1 MKAIKI
7 LFIMTLSLNAISVNR
22 ALFDL
27 KDSQLKGELT
37 PKIVNFGGYKSST
50 KEWGASAL
58 NYINAANGDAKKFS
72 TLVEKMRFN
81 SGILGNFRAHARLR
95 QALKLQKNLKYCLKI
110 IARDSFYSYR
120 TGIYIP
126 LGISLKDQKTAQKML
141 ADLSVVGAYLKKQ
154 QENEKA
160 QSPYYR
166 SNNYYNSYYSPYY
179 GMYGMYGMG
188 MYGMYGM
195 GMYDFYDFYDGM
207 YGFYPNMFFMMQVQD
222 YLMLENYMY
231 ALDQEEILDHDASI
245 NQLDTPT
252 DDDRDDKDDKSL
264 QQANLMSFYRDPKF
278 SKGIQTNRLNSA
290 LVNLDNSRMLKDN
303 SLFHT
308 KAMPTKSVDAITSQ
322 AKELNHLVG
331 QIKEMKQDGASP
343 NKIDS
348 VVNKAMEVR
357 DKLDNN
363 LNQLDNDLKD
373 QKGLSSEQQAQV
385 DKALD
390 SVQQLSHS
398 SDVVGNYLDG
408 SLKIDGDDRDD
419 LNDAMN
425 NPMQQPAQ
433 QTPTSNMANTHAN
446 DSKDQGG
453 NALINP
459 NNATNDDHNDDHMDT
474 NTTDTG
480 NANDTPT
487 DDKDA
492 SGNNTGDMNNTDT
505 GNTDTGNTDTGNTDD
520 MSNMNNGNDDA
531 GNANDDM
538 GNSNDMGDD
547 MNNANDMS
555 DDMGNG
561 NDDMGDMGDMND
573 DMGNGNDDMGDM
585 GDMNDDMGGDMGDM
599 GDMGGDMGN

>member
-50 KEWGASAL
+50 KEWGATAL

-72 TLVEKMRFN
+72 ALVEKMRFN
-81 SGILGNFRAHARLR
+81 SGILGNFRAHARLK

-188 MYGMYGM
+188 MYGM

-252 DDDRDDKDDKSL
+252 DDDKDDKDDKSL

-419 LNDAMN
+419 LNDAMS
-425 NPMQQPAQ
+425 NPMQQPTQ
-433 QTPTSNMANTHAN
+433 QTPINNMDNTHAN

-459 NNATNDDHNDDHMDT
+459 NNTTNDDHNDDHMDT

-547 MNNANDMS
+547 MNNANDM
-555 DDMGNG
+555 
-561 NDDMGDMGDMND
+561 ND

>member
-1 MKAIKI
+1 M
-7 LFIMTLSLNAISVNR
+7 MTLSLNAISVNR

-50 KEWGASAL
+50 TEWGATAL
-58 NYINAANGDAKKFS
+58 NYINAANGDVKKFS
-72 TLVEKMRFN
+72 ALVEKMRFG
-81 SGILGNFRAHARLR
+81 SGILGNLRTHAHLR

-188 MYGMYGM
+188 MY
-195 GMYDFYDFYDGM
+195 DFYDFYDGM

-231 ALDQEEILDHDASI
+231 AIDQEEILDHDASV

-433 QTPTSNMANTHAN
+433 QTPTNNMGNTHAN

-459 NNATNDDHNDDHMDT
+459 NSATNTDDTHTDT
-474 NTTDTG
+474 NTTNDTSTT
-480 NANDTPT
+480 DTPT

-492 SGNNTGDMNNTDT
+492 GGMNNTGDMNNTDT

-520 MSNMNNGNDDA
+520 MSNMNNGNDDM

-538 GNSNDMGDD
+538 SNGNDMGDD
-547 MNNANDMS
+547 MNNANDM
-555 DDMGNG
+555 
-561 NDDMGDMGDMND
+561 ND
-573 DMGNGNDDMGDM
+573 DMGNSNDDMGDM

-599 GDMGGDMGN
+599 GDMGN

>member
-37 PKIVNFGGYKSST
+37 PKIVNFGGYRSST
-50 KEWGASAL
+50 KEWGATAL

-72 TLVEKMRFN
+72 ALVEKMRFN

-343 NKIDS
+343 SKIDS

-419 LNDAMN
+419 LNDAIN
-425 NPMQQPAQ
+425 NPMQQLVQ

-547 MNNANDMS
+547 MNNANDM
-555 DDMGNG
+555 
-561 NDDMGDMGDMND
+561 ND

-599 GDMGGDMGN
+599 GN

>member
-1 MKAIKI
+1 
-7 LFIMTLSLNAISVNR
+7 MTLSLNAISVNR

-50 KEWGASAL
+50 TEWGATAL

-81 SGILGNFRAHARLR
+81 SGILGNLRAHAHLR

-188 MYGMYGM
+188 MY
-195 GMYDFYDFYDGM
+195 DFYDFYDGM

-231 ALDQEEILDHDASI
+231 AIDQEEILDHDASI

-343 NKIDS
+343 SKIDS

-425 NPMQQPAQ
+425 NPMQQPVQ
-433 QTPTSNMANTHAN
+433 QTPTNNMGNTHAN

-459 NNATNDDHNDDHMDT
+459 NSATNTDDTHTDDAHTDT
-474 NTTDTG
+474 NTTNDTSTT
-480 NANDTPT
+480 DTPT

-492 SGNNTGDMNNTDT
+492 GGMSNTGDMN
-505 GNTDTGNTDTGNTDD
+505 NTDTGNTDTGNTDD
-520 MSNMNNGNDDA
+520 MSNMNNGNDDM
-531 GNANDDM
+531 GNTNDDM
-538 GNSNDMGDD
+538 SNGNDMGDDMNNGNDMGDD
-547 MNNANDMS
+547 MNNANDM
-555 DDMGNG
+555 
-561 NDDMGDMGDMND
+561 ND
-573 DMGNGNDDMGDM
+573 DMGNSNDDMGDM

-599 GDMGGDMGN
+599 GDMGN

>member
-50 KEWGASAL
+50 REWGATAL

-72 TLVEKMRFN
+72 ALVEKMRFN

-166 SNNYYNSYYSPYY
+166 SNDYYNSYYSPYY

-343 NKIDS
+343 SKIDS

-419 LNDAMN
+419 LNDAIN
-425 NPMQQPAQ
+425 NPMQQPVQ
-433 QTPTSNMANTHAN
+433 QTPINNMDNTHAN

-459 NNATNDDHNDDHMDT
+459 NNTTNDDHNDDHMDT

-520 MSNMNNGNDDA
+520 MSNMNNGNDDT
-531 GNANDDM
+531 GNTNDDM

-547 MNNANDMS
+547 LNNAN
-555 DDMGNG
+555 
-561 NDDMGDMGDMND
+561 DMND
-573 DMGNGNDDMGDM
+573 DMGNSNDDMGDM
-585 GDMNDDMGGDMGDM
+585 GDMNDDMGGGDDMGDM

>member
-50 KEWGASAL
+50 SEWGASAL

-72 TLVEKMRFN
+72 ALVEKMRFN

-166 SNNYYNSYYSPYY
+166 SNDYYNSYYSPYY
-179 GMYGMYGMG
+179 GMYGMYGMGMYGMYGMG

-252 DDDRDDKDDKSL
+252 DDDKDDKDDKSS
-264 QQANLMSFYRDPKF
+264 QPANLMSFYRDPKF

-343 NKIDS
+343 SKIDS

-419 LNDAMN
+419 LNDAIN

-433 QTPTSNMANTHAN
+433 QTPINNMNDTHAN

-459 NNATNDDHNDDHMDT
+459 NNTTNDDHNDDHMDT

-520 MSNMNNGNDDA
+520 MSNMNNGNDDT

-547 MNNANDMS
+547 MNNANDM
-555 DDMGNG
+555 
-561 NDDMGDMGDMND
+561 ND
-573 DMGNGNDDMGDM
+573 DMGNSNDDMGDM
-585 GDMNDDMGGDMGDM
+585 GDMNDDMGGGDMGDM

>member
-1 MKAIKI
+1 
-7 LFIMTLSLNAISVNR
+7 MTLSLNAISVNR

-50 KEWGASAL
+50 TEWGATAL

-72 TLVEKMRFN
+72 TLVEKMRFG
-81 SGILGNFRAHARLR
+81 SGILGNLRAHAHLR

-126 LGISLKDQKTAQKML
+126 LGISSKDQKTAQKML

-179 GMYGMYGMG
+179 GMYGMGMYGMYGMG

-231 ALDQEEILDHDASI
+231 AIDQEEILDHDASA

-343 NKIDS
+343 SKIDS

-419 LNDAMN
+419 LNDAIN
-425 NPMQQPAQ
+425 NPMQQPVQ

-459 NNATNDDHNDDHMDT
+459 NSATNADDTHTDDTHTDT
-474 NTTDTG
+474 NTTNDASTT
-480 NANDTPT
+480 DTPT

-492 SGNNTGDMNNTDT
+492 SGLNNTGDMN
-505 GNTDTGNTDTGNTDD
+505 NTDTGNTDTGNTDD
-520 MSNMNNGNDDA
+520 MSNMNNGNDDM

-538 GNSNDMGDD
+538 SNGNDMGDD
-547 MNNANDMS
+547 MNNANDM
-555 DDMGNG
+555 
-561 NDDMGDMGDMND
+561 ND
-573 DMGNGNDDMGDM
+573 DMGNSNDDMGDM

-599 GDMGGDMGN
+599 GDMGN

>member
-37 PKIVNFGGYKSST
+37 PKIVDFGGYKSST
-50 KEWGASAL
+50 EEWGATAL

-72 TLVEKMRFN
+72 ALVEKMRFN
-81 SGILGNFRAHARLR
+81 SGILGNLRVHARLR

-188 MYGMYGM
+188 MY
-195 GMYDFYDFYDGM
+195 DFYDFYDGM

-231 ALDQEEILDHDASI
+231 ALDQEEILDHDASTD
-245 NQLDTPT
+245 QLDTPT

-419 LNDAMN
+419 LNDAIN

-433 QTPTSNMANTHAN
+433 QTPINNMDNTHAN

-459 NNATNDDHNDDHMDT
+459 NNTTNDDHNDDHMDT

-492 SGNNTGDMNNTDT
+492 SGMNNTGDMNNTDT

-520 MSNMNNGNDDA
+520 MSNMNNGNDDM
-531 GNANDDM
+531 GNTNDDM

-547 MNNANDMS
+547 LNNAN
-555 DDMGNG
+555 
-561 NDDMGDMGDMND
+561 DMND

>member
-50 KEWGASAL
+50 TEWGATAL

-72 TLVEKMRFN
+72 ALVEKMRFG
-81 SGILGNFRAHARLR
+81 SGILGNLRAHAYLR

-154 QENEKA
+154 QEKEKA

-231 ALDQEEILDHDASI
+231 AIDQEEILDHDASV

-264 QQANLMSFYRDPKF
+264 QQANLMNFYRDPKF

-419 LNDAMN
+419 LNDAMS
-425 NPMQQPAQ
+425 NPMQQPVQ
-433 QTPTSNMANTHAN
+433 QTPINNMDNTHAN
-446 DSKDQGG
+446 DNKDQGG

-459 NNATNDDHNDDHMDT
+459 NNTTNDDHNDDHMDT

-520 MSNMNNGNDDA
+520 MSNMNNGNDDT

-547 MNNANDMS
+547 MNNANDM
-555 DDMGNG
+555 
-561 NDDMGDMGDMND
+561 ND
-573 DMGNGNDDMGDM
+573 DMGNSNDDMGDM

>member
-50 KEWGASAL
+50 KEWGATAL

-72 TLVEKMRFN
+72 ALVEKMRFN

-95 QALKLQKNLKYCLKI
+95 QALKLQKNLKFCLKI

-188 MYGMYGM
+188 MYGMGMYGMGMYGMYGM

-252 DDDRDDKDDKSL
+252 DDDRDDKDDKSS
-264 QQANLMSFYRDPKF
+264 QPANLMSFYRDPKF

-419 LNDAMN
+419 LNDAMS

-433 QTPTSNMANTHAN
+433 QTPINNVANTHAN

-459 NNATNDDHNDDHMDT
+459 NNTANDDHNDDHMDT

-492 SGNNTGDMNNTDT
+492 SGMNNTGDMNNTDT

-531 GNANDDM
+531 GNTNDDM

-547 MNNANDMS
+547 LNNAN
-555 DDMGNG
+555 
-561 NDDMGDMGDMND
+561 DMND